1 MNKTKGCLIANFAT
15 VPVEIGKQKKNQL
28 TDTLQPTA
36 INGSPITKTA
46 TVSLLFSVENNSKFV
61 RGKKRAQAN
70 IEQYSLALYDN
81 KQLAPGKY
89 ELRIPYENEH
99 ELNET
104 MHQLLSDMNREADLC
119 NCNVDANAW
128 EEGTERRW

>member
-1 MNKTKGCLIANFAT
+1 
-15 VPVEIGKQKKNQL
+15 NQL